1 LTEDGAP
8 STLRAVHP
16 RRRHLLIW
24 TAVTTAHL
32 AALAGVWISGG
43 PGRVVSP
50 APEGGLMLVLLT
62 PEPIALPGEQPQ
74 GQAVGAGAPVAELP
88 RPAVVALASRGVAVS
103 PLSPVVDLAP
113 APGPAVLA
121 TVGPVAAVARPAT
134 FTPPAFVERV
144 EPLYPERARR
154 AGVEGVVTVRIR
166 LDATGAILA
175 VELVQPSGSRWLDE
189 AALAAAHAS
198 RFAPAA
204 RESARVASEALAT
217 YRFEL
222 R

>member
-1 LTEDGAP
+1 
-8 STLRAVHP
+8 
-16 RRRHLLIW
+16 
-24 TAVTTAHL
+24 
-32 AALAGVWISGG
+32 
-43 PGRVVSP
+43 
-50 APEGGLMLVLLT
+50 MLVLLT
-62 PEPIALPGEQPQ
+62 PEPIALSGEQPQ
-74 GQAVGAGAPVAELP
+74 GQAVGAGAPLVELP
-88 RPAVVALASRGVAVS
+88 RPAVVALASRGVAVPS
-103 PLSPVVDLAP
+103 VAPFADLAP
-113 APGPAVLA
+113 APGPAVVA
-121 TVGPVAAVARPAT
+121 PVGPVAPVARPAT

-175 VELVQPSGSRWLDE
+175 VEVVQPSGSRWLDE
-189 AALAAAHAS
+189 AAMTAAQAS

-204 RESARVASEALAT
+204 RASAGVASEALAT